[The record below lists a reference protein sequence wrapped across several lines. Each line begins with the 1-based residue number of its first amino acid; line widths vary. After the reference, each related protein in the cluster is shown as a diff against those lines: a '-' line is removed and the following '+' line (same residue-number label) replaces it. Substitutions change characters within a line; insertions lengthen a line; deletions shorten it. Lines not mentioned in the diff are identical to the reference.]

1 MSKGASHRGAGPGRT
16 GFGRGERGASGRKGL
31 AASGV
36 EVLEP
41 RSPSRRAYEQV
52 ADQIRARIDDGTL
65 QPGTR
70 LPTEEALAEQFDTS
84 RSTIREALRLLE
96 AWHLVRVVV
105 GRNGGAYVARPDVAH
120 VANVIGGNV
129 ALLTSSESVMLEA
142 VLEARQLIEV
152 PAAGLAAARCT
163 DEAVEAISAALVTDP
178 SAQSAD
184 EQFEKDQ
191 RFHIEVLQATANPMV
206 VIATQPLLDVIR
218 AKVERLPR
226 RRDFREA
233 ICRDHLAIYEALA
246 GHDAKRACREMQR
259 HLDYLRPFYAKAES
273 VGALQR
279 ARA

>member
-1 MSKGASHRGAGPGRT
+1 MRAIEALVPAEPAPGEASAAPLGAG
-16 GFGRGERGASGRKGL
+16 A
-31 AASGV
+31 
-36 EVLEP
+36 
-41 RSPSRRAYEQV
+41 
-52 ADQIRARIDDGTL
+52 
-65 QPGTR
+65 R
-70 LPTEEALAEQFDTS
+70 LPAGLRCSSRAALGAAPTSRSLIRSARASTTERSNQARASQPREALAEQFDTS
-84 RSTIREALRLLE
+84 RSTIREALRLLA

-120 VANVIGGNV
+120 VANVIGDNV
-129 ALLTSSESVMLEA
+129 ALLTSSESVTLEA
-142 VLEARQLIEV
+142 VLEARRLIEV
-152 PAAGLAAARCT
+152 PAAGLAADRCT
-163 DEAVEAISAALVTDP
+163 DEALEAISAALVTDP

-246 GHDAKRACREMQR
+246 GHDAKRACREMLR
-259 HLDYLRPFYAKAES
+259 HLDYLRPFYAKAGS